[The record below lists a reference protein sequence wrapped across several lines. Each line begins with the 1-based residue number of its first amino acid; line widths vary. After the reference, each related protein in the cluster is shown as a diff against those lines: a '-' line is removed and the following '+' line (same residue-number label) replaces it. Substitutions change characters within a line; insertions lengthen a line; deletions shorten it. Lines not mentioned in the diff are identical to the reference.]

1 MEQNIGNGIKSRYD
15 LEKGKIHREHISIA
29 QGCTKQVNTGRNT
42 VAQERIAELIPG
54 RDGVVRREGL
64 LIGNTCNDSQ
74 VHLQIPISTL
84 PHMKTVVLRQDGVGG

>member
-15 LEKGKIHREHISIA
+15 LEKSKIHREHISIA

-42 VAQERIAELIPG
+42 VAQERI
-54 RDGVVRREGL
+54 VVRREGL

>member
-54 RDGVVRREGL
+54 SGNGNLAELPENSGADTGL
-64 LIGNTCNDSQ
+64 LDKETGS
-74 VHLQIPISTL
+74 
-84 PHMKTVVLRQDGVGG
+84 R